1 MPCLP
6 NDFAKQS
13 IVSYTST
20 RGMTC
25 SSFFLGALRPLIHGV
40 EHGGQCELPP
50 LTERARTL
58 AHPFDF
64 ENVISNQVKEL
75 LVWL

>member
-1 MPCLP
+1 M
-6 NDFAKQS
+6 
-13 IVSYTST
+13 SYTST

-40 EHGGQCELPP
+40 EHGCLYELPP

-58 AHPFDF
+58 VHLFDF
-64 ENVISNQVKEL
+64 ENVIKE
-75 LVWL
+75 